1 MRTHR
6 RIDRFQCS
14 QGENQLES
22 GMNCAQNIQHIILKL
37 CDSNGFFVCI
47 FLSLCLTAWWQHHQ
61 PEAFGQI
68 KHSRAKPH
76 QPRLEH
82 QLTTVTGIV
91 VKSHN
96 FHNSLPSYF
105 TLCVIQLV
113 WFQPY
118 SPYVYLFFQWHF
130 EFVAVFFLF
139 LFFTFIIFFPLCSV
153 CFHFE
158 PLFSIDLYYLFA
170 WIGFYVTFPLY
181 RLCPVLRNHFR
192 N

>member
-1 MRTHR
+1 MVFCVRT
-6 RIDRFQCS
+6 
-14 QGENQLES
+14 
-22 GMNCAQNIQHIILKL
+22 
-37 CDSNGFFVCI
+37 
-47 FLSLCLTAWWQHHQ
+47 FLSLFLTAWWQHHQ

-76 QPRLEH
+76 RPRLEH

-118 SPYVYLFFQWHF
+118 SPYVYLFFQWRF
-130 EFVAVFFLF
+130 EFVAVFFSF
-139 LFFTFIIFFPLCSV
+139 FFTFIIFFSALLGLFPFRTAFQHRFILLIRMNWFLCD
-153 CFHFE
+153 
-158 PLFSIDLYYLFA
+158 FSTLSTMFCIEKS
-170 WIGFYVTFPLY
+170 FPQLKY
-181 RLCPVLRNHFR
+181 IHPWNLNERTTTHIHRNPI
-192 N
+192 